1 MSKCV
6 SIITRIALF
15 RTFFFFF
22 FFSVKP
28 YLWRVDGI
36 ARLLNSQ
43 GRRSTVVQAVH
54 RTAAG
59 SIIHIVTNVNV
70 TKVA

>member
-15 RTFFFFF
+15 RTFFFF

-54 RTAAG
+54 RIAAG

>member
-15 RTFFFFF
+15 RTFF

>member
-15 RTFFFFF
+15 RTFFF